1 MQDDDTRIPSEAMS
15 GDTAETGLS
24 RRGFAALSA
33 ASLAAAAGPALAAQ
47 AVETDVTVATP
58 DGSCDAALF
67 HPAGAAKH
75 PAVIMFVDAGG
86 LRPVKRDMGRRLA
99 AEGYVVLVPNPY
111 YRTRKAPVRDRPF
124 DWNNAEDRAEIAAL
138 RAPMT
143 AEAVTRDAMAYI
155 KFLDARAQVNTRAK
169 AGSVGY
175 CMGGSMTMRA
185 SAAAPDR
192 FGAGCSFHGGALVTT
207 TPDSPHLLVPKI
219 KAGYYF
225 GVAESDD
232 QKEPQAKTVLKEAF
246 EKARNPAKIEVYQG
260 AMHGWCVKG
269 SPVYNEAAAER
280 AWAEMSALFK
290 RRLV

>member
-1 MQDDDTRIPSEAMS
+1 M
-15 GDTAETGLS
+15 
-24 RRGFAALSA
+24 
-33 ASLAAAAGPALAAQ
+33 
-47 AVETDVTVATP
+47 
-58 DGSCDAALF
+58 
-67 HPAGAAKH
+67 
-75 PAVIMFVDAGG
+75 
-86 LRPVKRDMGRRLA
+86 KRDMGRRLA

-225 GVAESDD
+225 GVAENDD